1 MKIIVVGAGE
11 VGIEI
16 IRRLSEE
23 NHDILVIEKDSA
35 RIERILESDLDVNTI
50 KGSGASAGI
59 LRMPELAGSHLL
71 VAVTDSDEINI
82 ISCVLAK
89 RLNIPRTV
97 ARIRDPEYA
106 RELNLFEE
114 HMDIDLAVNPEYA
127 TAMEIGQLLT
137 ITLPVHTELLAN
149 GKILLADVV
158 IDNSMSNIAD
168 KKLKDI
174 SLPKGCLIVA
184 ICRHGDMVIPG
195 GNDSILPGDTV
206 YLLGK
211 AKSVNML
218 SQKIKR
224 DKPKKI
230 NDVIIIGGG
239 RIPYYLAEKLNSLNI
254 QVKIIEGNPTR
265 CRLLAENLPDT
276 LVLNEDA
283 SDMDMLKREGL
294 KEADGFIAATGMD
307 EENLIIALSAKQLGV
322 KKVVAVVGRLGYTS
336 LVEQLGVDTALSPR
350 LIMVQ
355 EIMRFIRGGRIPNL
369 YLLLDGQAEV
379 FELIVQHGSAIAG
392 KSLKD
397 LGLPKGAIIGAVSRG
412 EESFIPQGESKI
424 LENDR
429 LVIFALGHTMQ
440 KVETLFGLGGAPF
453 E

>member
-23 NHDILVIEKDSA
+23 NHDILVIEKNSA
-35 RIERILESDLDVNTI
+35 RIDRILESDLDVITI

-59 LRMPELAGSHLL
+59 LRLPELAGSHLL

-149 GKILLADVV
+149 GKILLADFV
-158 IDNSMSNIAD
+158 IDQTMSNIAE
-168 KKLKDI
+168 KKLKDV

-206 YLLGK
+206 YLLGQ
-211 AKSVNML
+211 AKSINML
-218 SQKIKR
+218 SQRIKR
-224 DKPKKI
+224 NRPKPI

-239 RIPYYLAEKLNSLNI
+239 RIPYYLAEKLNSLNV
-254 QVKIIEGNPTR
+254 QVKIIEGSATR
-265 CRLLAENLPDT
+265 CRQLAETLPDT

-283 SDMDMLKREGL
+283 SDLDMLKREGL
-294 KEADGFIAATGMD
+294 KETDGFIAATGAD
-307 EENLIIALSAKQLGV
+307 EENLIIALSAKQVGV
-322 KKVVAVVGRLGYTS
+322 KTVVAVVGRPGYTA
-336 LVEQLGVDTALSPR
+336 LVEQLGVDTAISPR

-379 FELIVQHGSAIAG
+379 FELIVQQGSPIAG
-392 KSLKD
+392 KSLKE

-412 EESFIPQGESKI
+412 EESFIPQGESVIFKH
-424 LENDR
+424 DR
-429 LVIFALGHTMQ
+429 LVIFALAQTMQ
-440 KVETLFGLGGAPF
+440 KVESLFGLGGAPF